1 MQVEMRQWL
10 VVLKRELCFCI
21 VQDTQGAMAVSN
33 TGQISARQN
42 TLPIKIRSYKSL
54 RNISAL
60 LERSRNQSLSK
71 PRANQNLTPMRLAW
85 TPNCACFWSEC
96 LKGKPR
102 TTPMSEGP
110 PKVIGPCTCH
120 LDDMMP
126 MWDMCLRLRV
136 YFCLLVLTGNQEEP
150 TVCLESLKPRV
161 TPYPKQ
167 LVSHLLAQIPSPT
180 KPVPA
185 P

>member
-1 MQVEMRQWL
+1 MRQWL

-21 VQDTQGAMAVSN
+21 VQDTQGAMAVSISIITFEGRN

-126 MWDMCLRLRV
+126 MWDMGVPSFEIFSLG
-136 YFCLLVLTGNQEEP
+136 FDEKP
-150 TVCLESLKPRV
+150 PVCLEPLK
-161 TPYPKQ
+161 TPDPKQ
-167 LVSHLLAQIPSPT
+167 LVSHLLAQIPSPGT